1 MHGTK
6 ANATPPNW
14 AVAFMATTS
23 QAAAAALKTDVGFKV
38 ETHALTS
45 ATSRK
50 HETRKFK
57 ATPRKETRED
67 VFPQ

>member
-1 MHGTK
+1 ME
-6 ANATPPNW
+6 
-14 AVAFMATTS
+14 TTS